1 MGFAL
6 LFSGQGLQSPAMLP
20 WLDDDAPAVQ
30 SLAAHPGTAPAF
42 AMPGA
47 WRASLADAAFAGR
60 NAFAQPLLTGLALA
74 AWAQLAPHLPA
85 PAAIAGYSVGELPAF
100 AAAGVFDAGTALALA
115 AQRAEAM
122 DRCAAAQPPTGLLGV
137 SGLTAVAL
145 DDLCT
150 RFDLAVAI
158 RSGAATAVLGGPRP
172 ALADAADS
180 ARGAGAHATPLN
192 VALASHTRWMQP
204 AAAGFAQRLADVPML
219 PPRGAL
225 FCGFAGARRVAAADL
240 RHALAAQIDHT
251 VRWSDC
257 MDGIAERG
265 VQRVLEIGAGS
276 ALARLWNERHPSIPA
291 RAADEVRSAAAVQ
304 AWLARA
310 DA

>member
-20 WLDDDAPAVQ
+20 WLDDAASAVRA
-30 SLAAHPGTAPAF
+30 LAAHPDTAPAF
-42 AMPGA
+42 AAPGG
-47 WRASLADAAFAGR
+47 WRASLADPAFASR

-74 AWAQLAPHLPA
+74 AWSQLAPHLPA
-85 PAAIAGYSVGELPAF
+85 PTAVAGYSVGELPAF
-100 AAAGVFDAGTALALA
+100 AAAGVVDGTTALALA
-115 AQRAEAM
+115 ARRADAM

-137 SGLTAVAL
+137 SGLAAAGL
-145 DDLCT
+145 DALCT
-150 RFDLAVAI
+150 RFGLAVAI

-172 ALADAADS
+172 ALALAAD
-180 ARGAGAHATPLN
+180 AVRAQGAHATQLN
-192 VALASHTRWMQP
+192 VALASHTPWMQ
-204 AAAGFAQRLADVPML
+204 AAAADFAQHLAALPMQ
-219 PPRGAL
+219 PPHTAL
-225 FCGFAGARRVAAADL
+225 FCGFAGARLAAVPDL

-265 VQRVLEIGAGS
+265 VHCVLEIGAGG
-276 ALARLWNERHPSIPA
+276 ALARMWNERHPAIPA
-291 RAADEVRSAAAVQ
+291 RAADEFRSAAAVQ